1 MDKAQRNIP
10 TTNRLTDT
18 RRTNVSAKGVRNMVN
33 SISVVGA
40 RNIVPPRHVPRSSA
54 VRTLHKRSGLS
65 HYESKDMFQFLITL
79 LHVFYQIKTSKLP
92 ISLINVSMLLDLL
105 SQD

>member
-33 SISVVGA
+33 SISVVGD

-54 VRTLHKRSGLS
+54 VRTLHKRSSLS
-65 HYESKDMFQFLITL
+65 HCESKEKFQSLITL
-79 LHVFYQIKTSKLP
+79 LQVFYQIETSKLP
-92 ISLINVSMLLDLL
+92 ITLINVSMLLDSL
-105 SQD
+105 SKD